1 MSACKVGANNL
12 SFSRYLFLDVYIFSI
27 AHYEMLSAIEREA
40 RGDLSPL
47 SNKTT
52 THGSAWIKADE
63 ILFPSSRR
71 SIAWVKEA
79 FSQAA
84 KRCGEFSSSVG
95 FNYISCIRNVNAIL
109 NAPESTAQLTVAVS
123 EKIQERITASKLE
136 EINDQRFSL
145 LHNQL
150 IRFSDC
156 NDSDIEKINSA
167 FSELAKNKQLCNL
180 ILKAYYHRGYNE
192 TNDKI
197 VASSVI
203 NGNKLGFDSFLFS
216 QYYYYRLAFNEMTSI
231 IDGQVVSSQAQKSTL
246 GDKLAISEA
255 VLFPNNSQS
264 YLQASWAL
272 FKELSLCEAKYTEHV
287 LISDLLKIYSD
298 IGERNEH
305 IRATLILPLAFLK
318 AAIDYA
324 TIKFATGV
332 ERFVPL
338 IKEFLK
344 NPAAHH
350 ATVMAELVAISSERL
365 QIKDKKRHP
374 NTTRIYEILGREEKS
389 DLKGVSI
396 LDFSVE
402 LIAQTP
408 KPYYPMGCALRG
420 HCKSQAHL
428 MDSMSVAEIEVL
440 TNESVGVDM
449 PSKKG
454 DAVRLLAKIPGL
466 GEHSKQ
472 KLIKQF
478 GAVYDEAHPAKT
490 INQPNSFF
498 AKLTGEP
505 PKALQGLYSKN

>member
-1 MSACKVGANNL
+1 L
-12 SFSRYLFLDVYIFSI
+12 IIFSI
-27 AHYEMLSAIEREA
+27 AHYEMLPANEREA
-40 RGDLSPL
+40 SGDLSSL

-52 THGSAWIKADE
+52 IYGSAWIKADE

-71 SIAWVKEA
+71 SIGWVKQV

-84 KRCGEFSSSVG
+84 VSCDRFDSGVEFEHIPV
-95 FNYISCIRNVNAIL
+95 IKKVNAIL
-109 NAPESTAQLTVAVS
+109 NTSDSIEQLTLVVPEAR
-123 EKIQERITASKLE
+123 QENISASKLE
-136 EINDQRFSL
+136 EINSHRFTL

-150 IRFSDC
+150 RNFTDC
-156 NDSDIEKINSA
+156 NVSDIEKINSA
-167 FSELAKNKQLCNL
+167 FSELAKNKQLCDL
-180 ILKAYYHRGYNE
+180 VLKVYYRRGYEEVN
-192 TNDKI
+192 NKI

-246 GDKLAISEA
+246 GDKLAISET

-272 FKELSLCEAKYTEHV
+272 FKVLSLCRAKYTEHV

-420 HCKSQAHL
+420 HCKSQARL
-428 MDSMSVAEIEVL
+428 MDSMSPGESEAL
-440 TNESVGVDM
+440 TNESASEAM
-449 PSKKG
+449 PQDKG
-454 DAVRLLAKIPGL
+454 DAIRILTKIPGL
-466 GEHSKQ
+466 REDSKR

-478 GAVYDEAHPAKT
+478 GSAYDAAHPAKT

-498 AKLTGEP
+498 AKLAGKT
-505 PKALQGLYSKN
+505 PKALLGLASKF